1 MTRAILDFPDG
12 TGAARRLRFH
22 APRRVITTTSTAG
35 VRAALRDVEAATRDA
50 GAWAVGYVAYEA
62 APAFDRALVTR
73 APVPDLPLLW
83 FGIFD
88 PPDVADDADGADAD
102 GATTAAVG
110 AGSPP
115 GSAPHHAAGPGAL
128 SWSTA
133 TERAAYDDAI
143 AAIREGIAAGDVY
156 QVNHTLRFRAACNVD
171 PLALYDSLVAARHG
185 LYHAF
190 VETSRW
196 AVISASPELF
206 LDIRDGTITTRPMKG
221 TMRRGRWLDEDAD
234 ATRRLAHSEKDR
246 AENLMI
252 VDLLRN
258 DLGRIAEFGSVAVP
272 RIFDIETYPTVHQ
285 MTSTVTA
292 RLREDV
298 HLDDVF
304 AATFPCGSVTGAPK
318 VTAMRAIATLEDEPR
333 GVYCGAVGVVR
344 PDGSAT
350 FNVPIRTLLLDRRDG
365 TAVFGA
371 GGGITWDSHADAEYD
386 EVVAKATLVTEDI
399 PPFDLIET
407 MRLDDGVFARL
418 PLHLQRLDES
428 ARYWAFHADTA
439 RNAAAALE
447 AVRRQATTGRWR
459 VRLTAAADGT
469 VNVTRTAL
477 DGPAAGLLPPRSV
490 APATGPGTALPRTAA
505 AARSAVPVPL
515 PVALADAPVSRHDR
529 LLSHKTT
536 ARHTYEQA
544 RAGHPHAFDVLLHNE
559 DGWITEFTRGNVV
572 ADIDGELLTPPR
584 EAGLLPGTLRAE
596 LLAAVTVREA
606 VLALDDLRRARALWF
621 INSVRGWVP
630 VSLEAAAGGE
640 AAGGEAAGGEAA
652 GSDAAGSD
660 AAGCD
665 AACSRRSSR

>member
-12 TGAARRLRFH
+12 TGAARRLRFT

-73 APVPDLPLLW
+73 TPVPDLPLLW

-88 PPDVADDADGADAD
+88 PSDVTDVADDVGGAA
-102 GATTAAVG
+102 TAA
-110 AGSPP
+110 ARPGSPP
-115 GSAPHHAAGPGAL
+115 ASAPHPAAGPGAL
-128 SWSTA
+128 SWRTA
-133 TERAAYDDAI
+133 TPRATYDDAI

-156 QVNHTLRFRAACNVD
+156 QVNHTLRFRAACDVD
-171 PLALYDSLVAARHG
+171 PVALYDSLVAARHG

-190 VETSRW
+190 IETPRW

-206 LDIRDGTITTRPMKG
+206 LDIRGGIITTRPMKG

-234 ATRRLAHSEKDR
+234 ARQRLASSEKDR

-258 DLGRIAEFGSVAVP
+258 DLGRVAEFGSVAVP

-292 RLREDV
+292 RLRQDV

-386 EVVAKATLVTEDI
+386 EVVAKATLVTEGI

-407 MRLDDGVFARL
+407 MRLDDGVLARL

-477 DGPAAGLLPPRSV
+477 DTPAAGLLPPRSV
-490 APATGPGTALPRTAA
+490 APAAGPGTTSPQSAA
-505 AARSAVPVPL
+505 AARSAASPQSAASARSAAHEPL
-515 PVALADAPVSRHDR
+515 PVALADAPVSRRDR
-529 LLSHKTT
+529 LLCHKTT

-596 LLAAVTVREA
+596 LLAAGSIREA
-606 VLALDDLRRARALWF
+606 VITLDDVRRARALWF

-630 VSLEAAAGGE
+630 VSLGAAGSD
-640 AAGGEAAGGEAA
+640 AAGREAA
-652 GSDAAGSD
+652 GSDAAGR
-660 AAGCD
+660 D